1 MGIYGTCLFLLP
13 PIRRSIVAVIPWI
26 VGSIFVAKLV
36 VNPFFTS
43 FYPAEHAKS
52 GAFRVLP
59 VELTSVN
66 DLPIN
71 TNRARVSVWYGD
83 NPGLNDPG
91 FQIYYLDDNG
101 YDREADKSF
110 WVRGRS
116 RAEVLIKTDRPF
128 STLTLTLTGGAVPAT
143 STVKLNG
150 QATTLNLPART
161 SKDVVLRLGEGFK
174 YKLDRPV
181 PARVWVLS
189 ISASD
194 GFVPA
199 QVEPGSTDTRFLGV
213 KVKPVIK

>member
-1 MGIYGTCLFLLP
+1 
-13 PIRRSIVAVIPWI
+13 
-26 VGSIFVAKLV
+26 
-36 VNPFFTS
+36 
-43 FYPAEHAKS
+43 
-52 GAFRVLP
+52 VLP